1 MSTQQTFAT
10 AITHI
15 DSPRR
20 LLPLWALRAIT
31 HPGQWHVNRPA
42 SSVCYESLLVVTGVA
57 WRVLTANSFLMLI
70 LFNVNKYTI
79 SLFSIFFFIIKMC
92 AIFTEE

>member
-1 MSTQQTFAT
+1 M
-10 AITHI
+10 
-15 DSPRR
+15 
-20 LLPLWALRAIT
+20 
-31 HPGQWHVNRPA
+31 
-42 SSVCYESLLVVTGVA
+42 VTGVA